1 MKGLFTSLLM
11 GIALLAA
18 PLLPNAAAEEAKAAP
33 QDPWKLEI
41 SRLKPTI
48 LTFKGITKVTIY
60 DSDIASAMILPD
72 DRIALEGRS
81 AGTTTVEVYRLV
93 DGEEKAETLEV
104 TVVGTAAT
112 EEKQPAPAEG
122 GVTATEPGKSA
133 TPEGTQAGP
142 TEATPAKAEGDGE
155 KAQEPEA
162 KQPAAEPVAPG
173 GGTAE
178 GEDSE
183 AVSPA
188 EEVNPEMGQP
198 AVTFAAGQGAAEEK
212 KEEKPADE
220 RRPFAEESN
229 PVLWLGLSVDQR
241 EGEQGEV
248 LSYAVTVGNRGP
260 VEATDVFVRD
270 VLPTELEY
278 VDGSATAGGRY
289 SATSRELE
297 WSLPKLAAGEELS
310 AKLAFQ
316 ARLAEG
322 VSASATIHNVATA
335 ECKQLD
341 TMIAS
346 NTTSHKMQTSSL
358 VALFALPDVILARKK
373 VAMPMLDVR
382 GEEYQRAVDRL
393 EGLGIV
399 RGYPDRTF
407 LPDADVSR
415 AESTKMVVLASNLKE
430 FRDRTQLTYVLSR
443 EAKVTVKVLDQNA
456 APVRVLVENE
466 QKAAGDHALTWDGL
480 SNDGVPV
487 PAGTYEY
494 QVTAVDGEEHQTKLA
509 SNLTVVPVQDLDI
522 KGAPTFKD
530 VVPTDWYAGYVAEAE
545 NRQYVR
551 GYPDGTFGPA
561 RKLTRAE
568 ATAIVVRALGM
579 EKQAQQRLTGATG
592 FVDAEDIPAWANG
605 YVAVASTEAPKAGD
619 QLIIGYPGNTFQAQK
634 LIKRTEAAAMVERFI
649 DRDVPNEVTVAG
661 AVAPGASV
669 TLNGRV
675 IKGGAHG
682 RFRERIAVVP
692 GELTTIAVLM
702 R

>member
-1 MKGLFTSLLM
+1 MKGPFTSLLV

-18 PLLPNAAAEEAKAAP
+18 PLLPNAAAEEGNAAP
-33 QDPWKLEI
+33 LAAKKLEI
-41 SRLKPTI
+41 SRLQPTI

-72 DRIALEGRS
+72 DRIALEGRG
-81 AGTTTVEVYRLV
+81 AGTTTIEVYRLV

-104 TVVGTAAT
+104 TVTGAAPA
-112 EEKQPAPAEG
+112 EAKQPTPAEG
-122 GVTATEPGKSA
+122 GVTATEPDKGA
-133 TPEGTQAGP
+133 TPAPAGEAP
-142 TEATPAKAEGDGE
+142 TEATPAKADGDGA
-155 KAQEPEA
+155 KAE
-162 KQPAAEPVAPG
+162 EPVAEPP
-173 GGTAE
+173 AE
-178 GEDSE
+178 GEE
-183 AVSPA
+183 PKTAPPA
-188 EEVNPEMGQP
+188 EDVKPALGQP
-198 AVTFAAGQGAAEEK
+198 AVTFTAGEGATEEK
-212 KEEKPADE
+212 KEETPVEK
-220 RRPFAEESN
+220 SS
-229 PVLWLGLSVDQR
+229 PVLRLDLSVDQR
-241 EGEQGEV
+241 AGEQGEV
-248 LSYAVTVGNRGP
+248 LSYSITVGNRGP

-270 VLPTELEY
+270 VLPTEIEY

-289 SATSRELE
+289 NAASRELE
-297 WSLPKLAAGEELS
+297 WNLPKLAAGEELS
-310 AKLAFQ
+310 GKLTFQ
-316 ARLAEG
+316 ARLADE
-322 VSASATIHNVATA
+322 VPTSATIHNVATA

-346 NTTSHKMQTSSL
+346 NSTSHKMQPSSL
-358 VALFALPDVILARKK
+358 VAVFALPDAILARKK

-382 GEEYQRAVDRL
+382 AEEYRRAVDRL

-407 LPDADVSR
+407 LPDANVSR

-443 EAKVTVKVLDQNA
+443 EAKVTVKVLDENGV
-456 APVRVLVENE
+456 PVRVLVEND
-466 QKAAGDHALTWDGL
+466 QKAAGDHALTWDGV
-480 SNDGVPV
+480 NKDDVPV

-494 QVTAVDGEEHQTKLA
+494 QVTAVDGEDHQTKLA
-509 SNLTVVPVQDLDI
+509 SNLTVVPVQNLDI

-579 EKQAQQRLTGATG
+579 EKQAQQRLTDATG
-592 FVDAEDIPAWANG
+592 FVDSDDIPGWANG
-605 YVAVASTEAPKAGD
+605 YVAVASTQAPKAGD

-649 DRDVPNEVTVAG
+649 DRDVPTEVRVAG
-661 AVAPGASV
+661 ATAPGASI

-682 RFRERIAVVP
+682 RFRERISMVP